1 MKFKLE
7 RETDKWRCLVAV
19 AYIGLELRKEI
30 WTVNLGSQPVV
41 YH

>member
-1 MKFKLE
+1 MEFKIE

-19 AYIGLELRKEI
+19 AYIGLELSKEI
-30 WTVNLGSQPVV
+30 CTCKFGSQPIV